1 MDSFDISSDSEEG
14 LLDEILVDGKYH
26 QQRLQQ
32 LQRMQNYHQRQHH
45 SYPQHYYSQFTAFSQ
60 HQRVGQRQHFNEHK
74 QLEYDAIESSPLH
87 YCENTTTQSD
97 DNIYSTQEN
106 QLSTTQQLQTQQLQ
120 LRESPTP
127 SPPPLSPL
135 PPLPPPPPPSLPTI
149 RCSSS
154 NNLNAPLGSNVGR
167 SSGSSTSIAS
177 IGGAAAAGAA
187 STSAPATF
195 IVEENIDTG
204 ENTIHSGQLELEGD
218 DSTSNNDS
226 TASNES
232 SVQQADSTSP
242 SLMTDSAK
250 ASTSAAAAAAAS
262 VATAGAGAAAAASFN
277 HQLTAD
283 ICNYKNSKS
292 RRLEYSLKCLKY
304 GRSNPSQDSAFGSLT
319 DNDLSVGSSSFRIS
333 SFQSISSPIDEGV
346 EDVIIATT
354 TGGKETCLE
363 LATIPRSMVSQDS
376 AISSPCRETSPS
388 NFLNIDDAM
397 SAGSCSGASTS
408 SGGSTGNIR
417 PQQFPVSLSPK
428 ILVTATTNSSNSSLS
443 SSSAALP
450 QGQQFDP
457 PKILVNDQNSIYTTS
472 PSKRTGTI
480 EVFSQKYRVC
490 SFEDMSPN
498 KRSSSDKL
506 LKNVNRMAF
515 RSLEEE
521 RRIDSAFMPI
531 VDRTNSENRVNMQRD
546 EKYKKLTHASFR
558 ISKTSSQV
566 IVYDNSPNQLIS
578 TSPVG
583 ATKVITNGELQR
595 PATAAGSVSSRQ
607 TMWRDS
613 KFYRKNRIAKS
624 NDSLLETSPNHSAR
638 LSPSSLRD
646 NHYDSSSSYGGSRS
660 HSRQSLNRGGSINE
674 ISGLNQAFGGSGG
687 HGLAVTTSFC
697 GNVGT
702 AGAGRRYCSSKSE
715 DLGDS
720 NDYLRV
726 MDARKSYSERHLV
739 TLTKLKQTAINNTT
753 SGSDQC
759 CQSED
764 EMSFYDDNNVYSYM
778 YYAEQQQQQ
787 PQPQQQQQQQ
797 QHHQHQHH
805 AKQHFRQQQ
814 QQQPQH
820 RRSHYNQQPVAKS
833 AKQQLQQQHQQLSTH
848 QHHHQQQQHSKRPH
862 PNQLSWSSCS
872 INRLR
877 TSNIKTTSLATL
889 SCHQNLAYSAS
900 AHSPNAASTTAA
912 GTIVALPH
920 VSRSA
925 IFKSVDHFVNL
936 TDKHAGDGSSGAGS
950 GGSGTCTA
958 TDDNSSPDDSPTHQT
973 LSGAELSKIFAM
985 HDAQSS
991 QCSEEK
997 TPLLD
1002 SVEMSPI
1009 SPTEPEEL
1017 ASEEKM

>member
-14 LLDEILVDGKYH
+14 LLDEILVDGNYH

-45 SYPQHYYSQFTAFSQ
+45 SYPQHYYDQFTTLS
-60 HQRVGQRQHFNEHK
+60 HQRQYHTQNHHFSENK
-74 QLEYDAIESSPLH
+74 PLDFDAIESSPLH

-106 QLSTTQQLQTQQLQ
+106 QKSTQQSRQQQ
-120 LRESPTP
+120 RYIESPS
-127 SPPPLSPL
+127 SPPPPTH
-135 PPLPPPPPPSLPTI
+135 LPTI

-154 NNLNAPLGSNVGR
+154 NNLNAPTLGSSVGR

-177 IGGAAAAGAA
+177 TTAGAVAAATPAA
-187 STSAPATF
+187 AF
-195 IVEENIDTG
+195 IVEEDKSIGKNA
-204 ENTIHSGQLELEGD
+204 TIQSGQLELEAD

-226 TASNES
+226 PASSDS
-232 SVQQADSTSP
+232 SAHQVDANSQSHVND
-242 SLMTDSAK
+242 DAK
-250 ASTSAAAAAAAS
+250 ASTSAAAAATNG
-262 VATAGAGAAAAASFN
+262 VTAGGSFN
-277 HQLTAD
+277 HQLTTD
-283 ICNYKNSKS
+283 MCNYKNSKS

-346 EDVIIATT
+346 EDIIIATT

-388 NFLNIDDAM
+388 NFLNIDDCM
-397 SAGSCSGASTS
+397 SGSYSGASTS
-408 SGGSTGNIR
+408 SGSTGNIR

-450 QGQQFDP
+450 QAQQFDP

-472 PSKRTGTI
+472 PSKRIGTI
-480 EVFSQKYRVC
+480 EVFSQKYRVS

-498 KRSSSDKL
+498 KRSSADKL

-531 VDRTNSENRVNMQRD
+531 ADRTNSENRVNMQRD

-566 IVYDNSPNQLIS
+566 VVYDNTPNQMTS
-578 TSPVG
+578 TSPMSNKSIIASV
-583 ATKVITNGELQR
+583 EMQR
-595 PATAAGSVSSRQ
+595 PATASGSVSTRQ

-646 NHYDSSSSYGGSRS
+646 NHYDSSSSYGSRS
-660 HSRQSLNRGGSINE
+660 QSRQSLNRGSSINE
-674 ISGLNQAFGGSGG
+674 ISGLNQAFGGGG
-687 HGLAVTTSFC
+687 AGGAQGLAVTTSFC
-697 GNVGT
+697 GNASVS
-702 AGAGRRYCSSKSE
+702 GAGRRYCSSKSE
-715 DLGDS
+715 DLGDT

-739 TLTKLKQTAINNTT
+739 TLTKLKQTAINNTM
-753 SGSDQC
+753 SGSEQC
-759 CQSED
+759 CFSED
-764 EMSFYDDNNVYSYM
+764 EMSFYDDNNVYGYM
-778 YYAEQQQQQ
+778 YYNEK
-787 PQPQQQQQQQ
+787 QQQQQ
-797 QHHQHQHH
+797 QHHHTHQH
-805 AKQHFRQQQ
+805 AKQQQRQQQQSQQAQQRRTHYNSHPTAKQAKPQQQMQHNHQQQQKYQQQ
-814 QQQPQH
+814 QQQ
-820 RRSHYNQQPVAKS
+820 
-833 AKQQLQQQHQQLSTH
+833 
-848 QHHHQQQQHSKRPH
+848 SKRAN

-877 TSNIKTTSLATL
+877 TTNIKTTSLATL
-889 SCHQNLAYSAS
+889 SCHQNFTSTATAQSPSSNAS
-900 AHSPNAASTTAA
+900 NTTAV
-912 GTIVALPH
+912 GTIDALPH

-925 IFKSVDHFVNL
+925 IFKSVDHFVNF
-936 TDKHAGDGSSGAGS
+936 TDKSCSNDGATGS
-950 GGSGTCTA
+950 GGSGSSNGTA

-1009 SPTEPEEL
+1009 SPTEAED
-1017 ASEEKM
+1017 STNGEKM